1 MAKEEN
7 FKSKLKNLFGIKER
21 TNAASFHRPQTKELL
36 FTPEIL
42 KDIGPESP
50 ANNRLKTI
58 RELCDIVQQK
68 KLEENAIEALWFS
81 VKDLLDQSVKAENR
95 HTALHFI
102 QCLVEG
108 QLQYLGILRAHFFR
122 VVRQLNVPCDLP
134 YRIALFKVL
143 SENGKNLQEFEE
155 SAGPFLLEWMPS
167 VVNTEKLGEFLKLL
181 VHVIKYNAAYLDE
194 EVVAGLVKNTCVLL
208 NRRRPEEDVTLC
220 LDVLDVVLCYSYL
233 PTECLVSFISALC
246 HTVNISKFSEASWEL
261 MRKLLG
267 THLGHSSIYNMCCMM
282 QDVKNVQDQELL
294 RGVVYFVGMAL
305 WGYRKVPTLR
315 HTFSSVLPSF
325 LQVLH
330 TNSFIVAHEVVLNIQ
345 RLVRKYGKDLQLVT
359 WHIVLD
365 ILERLLKLTEN
376 PTFAQPSYDPR
387 LQADL
392 HDILTNIEQLHAQGQ
407 FSGCITRFFKIIE
420 MCANKRPESSV
431 TLLIEHQAQQ
441 INPSKE
447 NWVTHLHQLLE
458 KYFKNETR
466 TQIRVKALDKL
477 NLVLS
482 INKHIH
488 EDVLINRVVLPHLC
502 HIEAD
507 PDPQVRKVAADML
520 LLLANGCTPSCFVEI
535 MAIIE
540 KLINRPL
547 SAHLASP
554 YPKVEGS
561 EVIHQLEEHQLE
573 DVKTAML
580 GLVELFKQK
589 LYTDPPSHCLKIYDL
604 LLLHMKHQYTE
615 PKNFM
620 SHTAVQIRKNVVEV
634 LLYMRADNL
643 YRLGFIDKNVDAHLA
658 FSPYLSCAEVQPNF
672 SEMEEEENNS
682 ITTDTVAFM
691 WSESAYLDYK
701 KSFSLFLSCLEN
713 DKDWEVLER
722 VLVNLPLLLQNKTL
736 ILSANHDLI
745 NSLCHQLCAM
755 VNDRQLNFPEKLHGT
770 PSGKFTRS
778 DFHTFVFPVLAS
790 MVSYHKYLDRNRAM
804 EMIKCLEFG
813 LVSKCAKTC
822 TNSLRICTLEM
833 QDVMMR
839 LLPSVLLQLS
849 RISATVHMAIPVLA
863 FLSSIVR
870 LPRMYANFVEEEYRS
885 VFAIALPYTN
895 PFKFSHYTVSL
906 AHHVIAI
913 WFMRCRL
920 PFRKSFVKFIQKGLQ
935 ANIIQQ
941 FEENAIIHQQQQQ
954 QNQNQDSSDRS
965 RSSSFNEAAY
975 RNRKRM
981 YSGSAISR
989 QNYQAPVDNKLSQ
1002 YHHELTETC
1011 LDVMSRYTY
1020 GNYSAIPARSPVA
1033 EFLLANGQS
1042 QTWLLGNKVVTITTS
1057 GGGGNKSNNAGLCD
1071 KCLALYQN
1079 NGEPPEPKPAPPSTS
1094 TRRRH
1099 KSAFVTRSASTIES
1113 KASTDDIGI
1122 QPRMSFDD
1130 MMNSPGSTPEHEVA
1144 QVGVQTGSSLSDHTP
1159 TKLGLETEAMEAFL
1173 IGIQKKH
1180 TSDGRVFQNNTC
1192 SCWCTVWAE
1201 IFIRGPSGNVAWMMR
1216 IENDPSHTSMQESQ
1230 APDITM
1236 LFASVQKKEPDLES
1250 LHSRIESG
1258 SIGEAEYES
1267 LYDQHFPSDHSQD
1280 GDLCSTNSIRIS
1292 IEDDSDDGHAKRMTQ
1307 LSEDE
1312 KKREESDP
1320 NGLAIPPPSI
1330 SKEQLKFT
1338 SLQRSNS
1345 SPSLL
1350 SSSGENLDPRDSQ
1363 SEIVMIDN
1371 LQIAERKGEITQD
1384 KPETSMLSSKL
1395 QHPQDLPLQT
1405 DHSHPTQNQI
1415 VSPASPSPSSESSSL
1430 HDEVKEL
1437 PDFRKVRGHTISV
1450 VQSARDGL
1458 KSGGSGG
1465 KELGKGGIN
1474 PSFVF
1479 LQLYYDGVFSSAT
1492 NNSTSP
1498 LVIPQNDTTTRALK
1512 MLDHIHPY
1520 ETHKIGV
1527 IYVGPRQTKD
1537 EKGILSNQYGSERY
1551 AAFVQGL
1558 GQLLRLSDC
1567 NPDRV
1572 YIGGLDCQG
1581 KDGQFAYSWQDES
1594 MHVIFHVATL
1604 MPNRDSDPNCNAKK
1618 LHIGNDYVTIVYN
1631 DSNEDYRIGII
1642 KGQFNY
1648 VNIVIRPL
1656 DHESNAVTLQ
1666 AKEVP
1671 FKDSITTD
1679 IADILGHKDTKVISD
1694 DNLAALVRQIA
1705 VNCDLASLVLQ
1716 RQQSQPQDPY
1726 ASNWLERLRQIKRLK
1741 AKVISSTDKQNLSDI
1756 MV

>member
-1 MAKEEN
+1 MRGWGDKKYEMAKEDN

-21 TNAASFHRPQTKELL
+21 SHAAAFHRPPTKELL
-36 FTPEIL
+36 FTPETL

-58 RELCDIVQQK
+58 RDLSDIVQQK
-68 KLEENAIEALWFS
+68 RLEENAIEALWFS
-81 VKDLLDQSVKAENR
+81 IKDLLDQSVKAENR
-95 HTALHFI
+95 HTALHFL
-102 QCLVEG
+102 QCLIHG

-122 VVRQLNVPCDLP
+122 VIRQLNLACDLP
-134 YRIALFKVL
+134 YRLELFKTL
-143 SENGKNLQEFEE
+143 SENGRNLQEFEE
-155 SAGPFLLEWMPS
+155 SAGPFLLEWMPAVANS
-167 VVNTEKLGEFLKLL
+167 DRLGEFLTLL
-181 VHVIKYNAAYLDE
+181 IHVIKYNAAYLDE

-208 NRRRPEEDVTLC
+208 NRKRPEEDVTLC

-233 PTECLVSFISALC
+233 PTECLVNFISALC
-246 HTVNISKFSEASWEL
+246 HTVNISKFSESSWEL

-282 QDVKNVQDQELL
+282 QDVKNVQDQQLL
-294 RGVVYFVGMAL
+294 RSVVYFVGMAL

-325 LQVLH
+325 RQVLH
-330 TNSFIVAHEVVLNIQ
+330 TNSFIVAQEVVLNIQ
-345 RLVRKYGKDLQLVT
+345 RLVKKYGKELQLMT

-365 ILERLLKLTEN
+365 ILECLLRLTEN
-376 PTFAQPSYDPR
+376 STFAQSPHDPR

-392 HDILTNIEQLHAQGQ
+392 HEILTNIEQLHAQGQ

-431 TLLIEHQAQQ
+431 SLLIEHQAQQ

-447 NWVTHLHQLLE
+447 NWIAHLYQLLE

-502 HIEAD
+502 HIETD
-507 PDPQVRKVAADML
+507 HDPQVRKVAADML
-520 LLLANGCTPSCFVEI
+520 LVLASGCTPACFVEI

-547 SAHLASP
+547 TARLASP

-573 DVKTAML
+573 DIKAAML

-589 LYTDPPSHCLKIYDL
+589 LYTEPPSHCLKIYDL
-604 LLLHMKHQYTE
+604 LLLHLKHQYTE
-615 PKNFM
+615 PKNFS
-620 SHTAVQIRKNVVEV
+620 SHTAVQIRKNVIEV

-643 YRLGFIDKNVDAHLA
+643 YRLGFMDKNVDAHLA
-658 FSPYLSCAEVQPNF
+658 FSPYLTCSEVLD
-672 SEMEEEENNS
+672 EAAVEENNS
-682 ITTDTVAFM
+682 LPTDTVAFM
-691 WSESAYLDYK
+691 WCESTYLDYR

-736 ILSANHDLI
+736 ILSSQHDLI
-745 NSLCHQLCAM
+745 NALCHQLCAM

-770 PSGKFTRS
+770 PSGRFTRS

-790 MVSYHKYLDRNRAM
+790 MVSYHRYLDRNRAM

-833 QDVMMR
+833 REVMMR

-870 LPRMYANFVEEEYRS
+870 IPRMYANFVEEEYRS

-954 QNQNQDSSDRS
+954 QLQNQNQDSSDRS
-965 RSSSFNEAAY
+965 RSNSFNEAAY
-975 RNRKRM
+975 RNRRRM

-989 QNYQAPVDNKLSQ
+989 QNIQAPVDNKLSQ

-1011 LDVMSRYTY
+1011 LDVMSRYSY
-1020 GNYSAIPARSPVA
+1020 GNFSAIPARSPVA
-1033 EFLLANGQS
+1033 EFLLNNGQS
-1042 QTWLLGNKVVTITTS
+1042 QTWLLGNKVITITTS
-1057 GGGGNKSNNAGLCD
+1057 GGGGTKSNNAGICD
-1071 KCLALYQN
+1071 KCQGLYQN
-1079 NGEPPEPKPAPPSTS
+1079 SGETPEAKPAPQTTS

-1099 KSAFVTRSASTIES
+1099 KSAIVTRSASTTES
-1113 KASTDDIGI
+1113 RASTDDIGI

-1130 MMNSPGSTPEHEVA
+1130 MINSESSTPEHE
-1144 QVGVQTGSSLSDHTP
+1144 VGVQTGSSLSDHTP
-1159 TKLGLETEAMEAFL
+1159 TKMGLETEAMEAFL
-1173 IGIQKKH
+1173 MGIQKKH
-1180 TSDGRVFQNNTC
+1180 ASDGRVFQNNMC
-1192 SCWCTVWAE
+1192 ACWCTVWAE

-1250 LHSRIESG
+1250 QHSRIDCG
-1258 SIGEAEYES
+1258 SIGEDEYES

-1292 IEDDSDDGHAKRMTQ
+1292 VEEDSDDGHAKRMDHVQ
-1307 LSEDE
+1307 EGKKVED
-1312 KKREESDP
+1312 SDP

-1330 SKEQLKFT
+1330 SKEQLKYT

-1350 SSSGENLDPRDSQ
+1350 GSSGDNLDPRDSQ
-1363 SEIVMIDN
+1363 SEITIMDN
-1371 LQIAERKGEITQD
+1371 LLASRKEELAND
-1384 KPETSMLSSKL
+1384 KPDSSMLSSKL
-1395 QHPQDLPLQT
+1395 QHPRDLPVRPST
-1405 DHSHPTQNQI
+1405 PNNEVT
-1415 VSPASPSPSSESSSL
+1415 SPDCASPSSEASSL
-1430 HDEVKEL
+1430 HDEVREL
-1437 PDFRKVRGHTISV
+1437 PDFRKSRGHTISV
-1450 VQSARDGL
+1450 VQSLREGL
-1458 KSGGSGG
+1458 KSGGPGAKDS
-1465 KELGKGGIN
+1465 GKGGIN
-1474 PSFVF
+1474 PSFIF

-1492 NNSTSP
+1492 NNPTGP
-1498 LVIPQNDTTTRALK
+1498 LLIPQNDTTTRAVK

-1527 IYVGPRQTKD
+1527 IYVGPGQTKD

-1558 GQLLRLSDC
+1558 GQLLRLSEC

-1581 KDGQFAYSWQDES
+1581 RDGQFAYSWQDES

-1604 MPNRDSDPNCNAKK
+1604 MPNRESDPSCNAKK

-1631 DSNEDYRIGII
+1631 DSNEDYRIGVI

-1656 DHESNAVTLQ
+1656 DHESNAITLQ
-1666 AKEVP
+1666 AKE
-1671 FKDSITTD
+1671 DLSETY

-1741 AKVISSTDKQNLSDI
+1741 AKVLSSSDKENLSGI
-1756 MV
+1756 M

>member
-1 MAKEEN
+1 
-7 FKSKLKNLFGIKER
+7 
-21 TNAASFHRPQTKELL
+21 
-36 FTPEIL
+36 
-42 KDIGPESP
+42 
-50 ANNRLKTI
+50 
-58 RELCDIVQQK
+58 
-68 KLEENAIEALWFS
+68 
-81 VKDLLDQSVKAENR
+81 
-95 HTALHFI
+95 
-102 QCLVEG
+102 
-108 QLQYLGILRAHFFR
+108 
-122 VVRQLNVPCDLP
+122 
-134 YRIALFKVL
+134 
-143 SENGKNLQEFEE
+143 
-155 SAGPFLLEWMPS
+155 
-167 VVNTEKLGEFLKLL
+167 
-181 VHVIKYNAAYLDE
+181 
-194 EVVAGLVKNTCVLL
+194 
-208 NRRRPEEDVTLC
+208 
-220 LDVLDVVLCYSYL
+220 
-233 PTECLVSFISALC
+233 
-246 HTVNISKFSEASWEL
+246 

-267 THLGHSSIYNMCCMM
+267 THLGHSSIYTMCCMM
-282 QDVKNVQDQELL
+282 QDVKNVHDQELL

-305 WGYRKVPTLR
+305 WGYRKVPTLK

-325 LQVLH
+325 LQVLES
-330 TNSFIVAHEVVLNIQ
+330 NSFIVAHEVVLNIQ
-345 RLVRKYGKDLQLVT
+345 RLVKKYGKELQHVT
-359 WHIVLD
+359 WQIVLN
-365 ILERLLKLTEN
+365 ILESLLKLLEN
-376 PTFAQPSYDPR
+376 PAFAQPTHDPR

-431 TLLIEHQAQQ
+431 SLLIEHQAQL
-441 INPSKE
+441 INPTKE
-447 NWVTHLHQLLE
+447 NWINHLYQLLE

-477 NLVLS
+477 SLVLS
-482 INKHIH
+482 INKHIY

-507 PDPQVRKVAADML
+507 HDPQVRKVAADML
-520 LLLANGCTPSCFVEI
+520 LLLANGCSPSCFVEI

-540 KLINRPL
+540 KLINKPL
-547 SAHLASP
+547 TAHPASP
-554 YPKVEGS
+554 YTKVEGS
-561 EVIHQLEEHQLE
+561 EIIHQLEETQLE
-573 DVKTAML
+573 DVKTAMI

-604 LLLHMKHQYTE
+604 LVLHMKHQYTE
-615 PKNFM
+615 PRNFT
-620 SHTAVQIRKNVVEV
+620 SHTAVQIRKNVIEV
-634 LLYMRADNL
+634 LLHMRADDL

-658 FSPYLSCAEVQPNF
+658 FSPYLSCAEMQPKL
-672 SEMEEEENNS
+672 SETVEENNS
-682 ITTDTVAFM
+682 IPTDTVAFL
-691 WSESAYLDYK
+691 WSESTYLDYK
-701 KSFSLFLSCLEN
+701 KSFSIFLSCLEN

-736 ILSANHDLI
+736 ILSTKHDLI
-745 NSLCHQLCAM
+745 NSLCHHLCAM

-770 PSGKFTRS
+770 PSGRFTRS
-778 DFHTFVFPVLAS
+778 DFHTFVFPVLAA
-790 MVSYHKYLDRNRAM
+790 MVSYHRHLDRNRAR

-849 RISATVHMAIPVLA
+849 KISATVHMAIPVLA

-870 LPRMYANFVEEEYRS
+870 IPRMYANFVEEEYLS

-913 WFMRCRL
+913 WFIRCRL

-941 FEENAIIHQQQQQ
+941 FEENSIIHQQ

-965 RSSSFNEAAY
+965 RSNSFNDAAY
-975 RNRKRM
+975 RNRRRM
-981 YSGSAISR
+981 LSGSAINR
-989 QNYQAPVDNKLSQ
+989 QHFTAPVDNKLSQ

-1020 GNYSAIPARSPVA
+1020 GNYSAIPTRSPVA
-1033 EFLLANGQS
+1033 EFLLNGGQS
-1042 QTWLLGNKVVTITTS
+1042 QMWLVGNKVVTITTS
-1057 GGGGNKSNNAGLCD
+1057 GGGGNKTNNTGLCD
-1071 KCLALYQN
+1071 KCQSVYQSS
-1079 NGEPPEPKPAPPSTS
+1079 GQVAEPKPAPPPTS

-1113 KASTDDIGI
+1113 KASADDIGI
-1122 QPRMSFDD
+1122 QSRMSFDD
-1130 MMNSPGSTPEHEVA
+1130 LMSSPDATLEQE
-1144 QVGVQTGSSLSDHTP
+1144 VGVQTGSSLSDHTP

-1173 IGIQKKH
+1173 MGIQKKH
-1180 TSDGRVFQNNTC
+1180 SSDGRVFQSNMC
-1192 SCWCTVWAE
+1192 ACWCTVWAE

-1230 APDITM
+1230 TPDITM
-1236 LFASVQKKEPDLES
+1236 LFQSVQKKEPDLES
-1250 LHSRIESG
+1250 LHSRIDSG
-1258 SIGEAEYES
+1258 SIGEDEYES

-1280 GDLCSTNSIRIS
+1280 GDLCSSNSVRIS
-1292 IEDDSDDGHAKRMTQ
+1292 IEDDTEDGHMKRMMQ
-1307 LSEDE
+1307 VAEDE

-1320 NGLAIPPPSI
+1320 NGLAIPTPSI
-1330 SKEQLKFT
+1330 SREQMKFT

-1371 LQIAERKGEITQD
+1371 LMAARKEEITQD
-1384 KPETSMLSSKL
+1384 KPDSSLLASKL
-1395 QHPQDLPLQT
+1395 EHPENLPIKPNDTLAKQDQVA
-1405 DHSHPTQNQI
+1405 SPT
-1415 VSPASPSPSSESSSL
+1415 SPSPSSESSSL

-1437 PDFRKVRGHTISV
+1437 PDFRKARGHTISV
-1450 VQSARDGL
+1450 VQPLRDGL
-1458 KSGGSGG
+1458 KSGGPGNKDQGRGG
-1465 KELGKGGIN
+1465 TS
-1474 PSFVF
+1474 PSFIF

-1492 NNSTSP
+1492 SSSSSP
-1498 LVIPQNDTTTRALK
+1498 IVIPQNETTTRALK

-1527 IYVGPRQTKD
+1527 IYVGPGQTKD

-1581 KDGQFAYSWQDES
+1581 KDGQFAYGWQDES

-1604 MPNRDSDPNCNAKK
+1604 MPNRESDPNCNAKK

-1631 DSNEDYRIGII
+1631 DSNDDYKIGVI

-1656 DHESNAVTLQ
+1656 DHESNAITLQ

-1716 RQQSQPQDPY
+1716 RQQSQPQDPF

-1741 AKVISSTDKQNLSDI
+1741 AKVLTNSDKQGLSDI